1 MQSLLG
7 NFCSKWLP
15 ILDCLAIYQLKMAAN
30 PLCFGHLS
38 KMLLGPVQNRP
49 YQLCS
54 KWLPFPFNWAF
65 DYQLLKMAAN
75 PWLLGH
81 LLIIMAA
88 NLLILCLLAPHAPW
102 SSPDLITSNQN
113 GCQSLIAWPFANQN
127 GCQSTF
133 AWSFGSTCSLVQSR
147 PDQFCSKWLPFPLD
161 CSFDYQL
168 LKMDVPLPQQGNIKL
183 WTLITHGTTQLMTCF
198 GRPSKL
204 GLGQCLQNISAH
216 TV

>member
-38 KMLLGPVQNRP
+38 KLLLGPVQTRP

-81 LLIIMAA
+81 
-88 NLLILCLLAPHAPW
+88 
-102 SSPDLITSNQN
+102 
-113 GCQSLIAWPFANQN
+113 
-127 GCQSTF
+127 
-133 AWSFGSTCSLVQSR
+133 VQSR
-147 PDQFCSKWLPFPLD
+147 PDQLCSKWL
-161 CSFDYQL
+161 SFYFYLAIWLQIL
-168 LKMDVPLPQQGNIKL
+168 LFSVLSWSVVLKMAATNL
-183 WTLITHGTTQLMTCF
+183 LIWLHNPHAPWSNPDL
-198 GRPSKL
+198 
-204 GLGQCLQNISAH
+204 ISFLKMAAFAI
-216 TV
+216 